1 MSNILDAI
9 LRKELYGTR
18 DESGTNYLTINSD
31 GNSDSDDISGSEQ
44 GGLIAFS
51 YENGVANN
59 VDFVV
64 QGSED
69 GVVFADFAS
78 TDAQTSITDASGEI
92 IYDLTSVN
100 ANFIRLKWTV
110 NAGTMDI
117 YVRSSFKRRH

>member
-1 MSNILDAI
+1 MAKVLDAI

-18 DESGTNYLTINSD
+18 DESGTSFVSINSS

-44 GGLIAFS
+44 GGLVAFS

-69 GVVFADFAS
+69 GIVFADFGS
-78 TDAQTSITDASGEI
+78 TDATNNIADASGEI

-110 NAGTMDI
+110 NSGSMDI